1 MGTPGGNAVGMHV
14 NLMALWLTDPVF
26 WWNAIQV
33 ALGVGAVIFVHELG
47 HFAVAKMCG
56 VKCEKFYLGFDIG
69 GLKLFKFRWG
79 ETEYGIGIL
88 PLGGYVKMLGQDDNP
103 AKAAEEMERAKL
115 HAQQGV
121 ATPEEAVV
129 LDPRSYMA
137 QSVPERMAIISAG
150 VIMNVIFAFVVIM
163 IAYGMGVQY
172 QPAIV
177 GDMAPGDEAWR
188 VGLKSDD
195 EIVRIGGIENP
206 RFEDIMKAVVLGN
219 IDNGVELKVR
229 RPGEEDLL
237 SFNLRPVR
245 KGLMPRIGVTSP
257 ALTSLSNDL
266 PAHDISSAN
275 EQFRPGDRIVA
286 IDGQPI
292 ERFSQV
298 RRIFAERPDDTLSI
312 EVARRPAT
320 AAETTADQ
328 GGTAADGTAADG
340 TAGASKDAGETTVT
354 IALPPVAMR
363 QVGFTMKMG
372 PITGVRA
379 GSPAEKAG
387 IKPGDVIET
396 IDGQPPVEPLFLG
409 EWLRRRAGQ
418 TVDITIR
425 RPDEKEPLEF
435 KDVEVIQPSG
445 AMQTFDDSPAAVEPL
460 GIAVRVT
467 NEIATVDASGPAA
480 GKLKPGDILTK
491 VKLVPPLSEQD
502 KPERFRQS
510 EITVELDDQHQ
521 SWPLIYS
528 ELQTLAPGTSL
539 ELTAGD
545 QETTVA
551 IDPVLSQDWHGP
563 ERGLNPQADLRTQYA
578 TSVPEAASLAF
589 SQTKDYMLQVY
600 MFIRRM
606 SSGQVS
612 WKGAGGPISIAK
624 VAYMQAD
631 KGFSQLLMFLAML
644 SANLAVINFLPIPV
658 LDGGHMVFLIYEGI
672 RRKPPSERFV
682 VAVSYAG
689 LFLIL
694 SLMVFVFALDLN
706 IISRR

>member
-237 SFNLRPVR
+237 SFNLLPVR

-266 PAHDISSAN
+266 P
-275 EQFRPGDRIVA
+275 R
-286 IDGQPI
+286 
-292 ERFSQV
+292 
-298 RRIFAERPDDTLSI
+298 
-312 EVARRPAT
+312 
-320 AAETTADQ
+320 
-328 GGTAADGTAADG
+328 
-340 TAGASKDAGETTVT
+340 
-354 IALPPVAMR
+354 
-363 QVGFTMKMG
+363 
-372 PITGVRA
+372 
-379 GSPAEKAG
+379 
-387 IKPGDVIET
+387 
-396 IDGQPPVEPLFLG
+396 
-409 EWLRRRAGQ
+409 
-418 TVDITIR
+418 
-425 RPDEKEPLEF
+425 
-435 KDVEVIQPSG
+435 
-445 AMQTFDDSPAAVEPL
+445 
-460 GIAVRVT
+460 T
-467 NEIATVDASGPAA
+467 NSSGPATGLSPSMA
-480 GKLKPGDILTK
+480 SRSSASRRCGASSPSARTTHWKSKSPADRRPRPR
-491 VKLVPPLSEQD
+491 PPRTREAQ
-502 KPERFRQS
+502 R
-510 EITVELDDQHQ
+510 
-521 SWPLIYS
+521 
-528 ELQTLAPGTSL
+528 
-539 ELTAGD
+539 LTAQRLTAQRLTAQRPTAQRGRRR
-545 QETTVA
+545 T
-551 IDPVLSQDWHGP
+551 PV
-563 ERGLNPQADLRTQYA
+563 R
-578 TSVPEAASLAF
+578 
-589 SQTKDYMLQVY
+589 
-600 MFIRRM
+600 
-606 SSGQVS
+606 
-612 WKGAGGPISIAK
+612 
-624 VAYMQAD
+624 
-631 KGFSQLLMFLAML
+631 
-644 SANLAVINFLPIPV
+644 
-658 LDGGHMVFLIYEGI
+658 
-672 RRKPPSERFV
+672 PPSPSRCPRWPC
-682 VAVSYAG
+682 G
-689 LFLIL
+689 RW
-694 SLMVFVFALDLN
+694 ALP
-706 IISRR
+706 